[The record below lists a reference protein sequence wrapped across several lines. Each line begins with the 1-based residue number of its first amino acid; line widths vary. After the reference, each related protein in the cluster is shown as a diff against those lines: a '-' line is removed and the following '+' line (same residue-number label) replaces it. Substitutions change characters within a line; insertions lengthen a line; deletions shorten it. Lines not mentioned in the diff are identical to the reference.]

1 MNISEIKG
9 KHEWNKKEEAY
20 RFLQKVGSCYLRH
33 NFEIIKLGPCAEVT
47 VTKLGFVARSFHPDS
62 VSVMS

>member
-47 VTKLGFVARSFHPDS
+47 VTKL
-62 VSVMS
+62 